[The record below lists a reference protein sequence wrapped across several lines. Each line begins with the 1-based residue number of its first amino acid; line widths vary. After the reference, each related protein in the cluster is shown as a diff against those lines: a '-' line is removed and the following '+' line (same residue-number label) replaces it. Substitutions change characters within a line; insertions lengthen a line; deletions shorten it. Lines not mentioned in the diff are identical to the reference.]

1 MGDRGNA
8 ENGENEADGGEGS
21 GVSRRVVG
29 GSGLNVLP
37 EGEGPWPH
45 WPTANN
51 HTADPYAQKDS
62 PCWQGCWEKRERG
75 WNGMDA
81 GGDLYVNV
89 VQNSGDSE
97 QTGFLVLVLARVAT
111 GRSPRLC
118 SRWPWRAQAVVWG
131 GQWKK
136 THGIKIFHSI
146 QTSRDPGLCRQIL
159 PDVIVSQHAWES
171 IWPPTDMVSCDFNR
185 RRQPIIA

>member
-37 EGEGPWPH
+37 EGRGLGLTGPL
-45 WPTANN
+45 PTTTRQI
-51 HTADPYAQKDS
+51 HTPK
-62 PCWQGCWEKRERG
+62 KTHLVG
-75 WNGMDA
+75 WVAGRSGNVDGTGWMP

-111 GRSPRLC
+111 GLSPRLC
-118 SRWPWRAQAVVWG
+118 SRWPRRAQAVVWG
-131 GQWKK
+131 RPVEKK
-136 THGIKIFHSI
+136 HTGSKSSI
-146 QTSRDPGLCRQIL
+146 QYKHHVTPAPMPVVP
-159 PDVIVSQHAWES
+159 PDYA
-171 IWPPTDMVSCDFNR
+171 R
-185 RRQPIIA
+185 RHR